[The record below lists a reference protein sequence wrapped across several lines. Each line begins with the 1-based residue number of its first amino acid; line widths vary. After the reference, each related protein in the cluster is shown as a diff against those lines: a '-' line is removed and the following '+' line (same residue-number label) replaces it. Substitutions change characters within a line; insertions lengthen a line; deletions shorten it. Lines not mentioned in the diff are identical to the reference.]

1 VTWTPDS
8 QPREPLLWAGNQSAH
23 AMIGIGLALVV
34 GPIVAV
40 LAYFIAWEVLYQVR
54 KLGGPWKDSIADTAF
69 VAVGALLASFPAFA
83 LHIYAGFVIMILI
96 GIGYRRR

>member
-1 VTWTPDS
+1 MTLPPDS
-8 QPREPLLWAGNQSAH
+8 QPGDPYGWTANQCGH
-23 AMIGIGLALVV
+23 AMIGFGLALVA
-34 GPIVAV
+34 GPGIAV

-69 VAVGALLASFPAFA
+69 VAVVALLASFPAFA

-96 GIGYRRR
+96 GIGYRR

>member
-1 VTWTPDS
+1 MTLPPDS
-8 QPREPLLWAGNQSAH
+8 QPGDPYAFAANQSGH

-34 GPIVAV
+34 GPVIAV

-83 LHIYAGFVIMILI
+83 LHIYAGFVIMILT
-96 GIGYRRR
+96 GIGFRR